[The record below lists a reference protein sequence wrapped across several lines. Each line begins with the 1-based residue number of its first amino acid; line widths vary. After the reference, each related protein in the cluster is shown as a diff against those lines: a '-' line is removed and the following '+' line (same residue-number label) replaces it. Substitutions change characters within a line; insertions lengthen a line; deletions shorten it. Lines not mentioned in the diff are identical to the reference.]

1 MTSNI
6 DDTVNSKFE
15 ATDEVVQRCETTMS
29 NSLAEVEKF
38 MDDVTRFLEVLE
50 HFLVSSQRKPLT
62 LKEKDRR
69 NSGNANDDELII
81 KTLSTICESAPAHM
95 DEAPMQMEEEIEI
108 EHQQYLSR
116 KDGGGLGDLRP
127 PTDPMKKICDD
138 LEKVD
143 NTTRE
148 RFNSLLKRLENLE
161 DKFQGETEE
170 NKEKRRKIQG
180 KMQELRY
187 LILY

>member
-6 DDTVNSKFE
+6 NDTVNSKFE

-38 MDDVTRFLEVLE
+38 MNDVTGFLEVLE

-81 KTLSTICESAPAHM
+81 RTPSTICESAPAHM
-95 DEAPMQMEEEIEI
+95 EEEIET

-116 KDGGGLGDLRP
+116 KDGGGLGDLQP
-127 PTDPMKKICDD
+127 PTDPLKKICDD

-148 RFNSLLKRLENLE
+148 RFSSLLKRLENLE